1 MTCFGITTRKEKNG
15 HFIYYPGK
23 PQFLI
28 ADTGAPE
35 FNTSQV
41 TSKNAWLNEIKSKGL
56 KDIIFYIH
64 GFDDNQ
70 KTALNNHRLIEHGL
84 RENGLE
90 NFILI
95 SYDWPS
101 PYYFWEYVIGRE
113 FAKTVSKDF
122 ISSGLES
129 FGSTYK
135 LHIMAHSMGNL
146 VLANSFTE
154 LKSKPSLHIDQIIMF
169 AANVT
174 DEIFEDTL
182 GEDILKCSNRVT
194 NYFNRDDKVLFAAG
208 IWSGDQLGKYGARN
222 TKELKET
229 YKDKFESIDATHLWQ
244 QMKKTYRSIEKEIK
258 EPIESHCF
266 YYTDMLWF
274 KDVVQTLQGT
284 ANKDTTKRLELL

>member
-1 MTCFGITTRKEKNG
+1 MTYFGITTRKEKDG
-15 HFIYYPGK
+15 HFIDQPGK

-28 ADTGAPE
+28 ADTGATD
-35 FNTSQV
+35 FNTGQV
-41 TSKNAWLNEIKSKGL
+41 TSKNTWLDKIKSEGL

-101 PYYFWEYVIGRE
+101 PYHLLQYRKGRK

-122 ISSGLES
+122 ISSGLDS
-129 FGSTYK
+129 FGSAYK

-154 LKSKPSLHIDQIIMF
+154 LKSNPNLHIDQIIMF

-174 DEIFEDTL
+174 YKIFEDTL
-182 GEDILKCSNRVT
+182 GKDILKCSNRVT
-194 NYFNRDDKVLFAAG
+194 NYFNRDDKVLCLAG
-208 IWSGDQLGKYGARN
+208 IISGRQLGKYGARN
-222 TKELKET
+222 TKKLKET
-229 YKDKFESIDATHLWQ
+229 YKDKFESIDATHLWE
-244 QMKKTYRSIEKEIK
+244 QMKKNYRSIEKEIK

-266 YYTDMLWF
+266 YYTDMVWF

-284 ANKDTTKRLELL
+284 ANKDTTKRLELV